1 MNTMIYKG
9 YAARIEYSEED
20 GCFVGH
26 LVGIKAIV
34 GFDGRSV
41 TELRKHFRQAV
52 DHYLEASAQ
61 LGQAAEK
68 PFSGRVMLRLPP
80 NLHARASA
88 TAQVQGVS
96 LNQWATGVLARA
108 VGPLEL
114 AGQ

>member
-41 TELRKHFRQAV
+41 AELRKHFR
-52 DHYLEASAQ
+52 
-61 LGQAAEK
+61 
-68 PFSGRVMLRLPP
+68 
-80 NLHARASA
+80 
-88 TAQVQGVS
+88 
-96 LNQWATGVLARA
+96 
-108 VGPLEL
+108 
-114 AGQ
+114 

>member
-61 LGQAAEK
+61 LGQAPEK
-68 PFSGRVMLRLPP
+68 PFSGRVMLRMSP

-88 TAQVQGVS
+88 AAQVKGVS
-96 LNQWATGVLARA
+96 LNQWAAQVLEQATQDA
-108 VGPLEL
+108 
-114 AGQ
+114 